1 MKLLAFVCN
10 SFSWTDF
17 KSRLTNLDMWAV
29 PKLEGSN
36 SMLVGVW
43 STAAGTV
50 ATAFHSLPLCL
61 RVIAAQKYI
70 AWLVAIK
77 SSAWLSP
84 APTFCTVQFLPLT
97 LSTRV
102 LGSTVGKGF
111 HMSLFM
117 TAACGAGL
125 HTVSCLLLWNGLL
138 PSRALH
144 VATLGWMVQMCFI
157 LYHFEICD
165 ITWCAENWVLRGVY
179 ADETEYGFLANH
191 SLYYRQLTDQQCKL

>member
-1 MKLLAFVCN
+1 MKYCCRHSCYCL
-10 SFSWTDF
+10 SFFTSVSESD
-17 KSRLTNLDMWAV
+17 S
-29 PKLEGSN
+29 
-36 SMLVGVW
+36 
-43 STAAGTV
+43 STKV
-50 ATAFHSLPLCL
+50 HSLAGGYKSICLVIPSTHLC
-61 RVIAAQKYI
+61 
-70 AWLVAIK
+70 
-77 SSAWLSP
+77 
-84 APTFCTVQFLPLT
+84 VQFSFFPSLA

-102 LGSTVGKGF
+102 LGSTVWKGF

-144 VATLGWMVQMCFI
+144 VATLGWMVQMCSI